1 MNDEPLVMVP
11 FDSLRFL
18 VIDDD
23 RALLELIDAIL
34 RMAGVG
40 SVIKAASALA
50 ALNVMADQRKKFDC
64 IVCDHS
70 MPNMTGVELLRAIR
84 AGQYSQVPAD
94 IRFIMV
100 TAHGQESVVKAAI
113 ALDVSGY
120 VIKPVSKDSLV
131 KAIHRAYNR
140 NFALRKP
147 GDYSAVPLP
156 PEPA

>member
-11 FDSLRFL
+11 FDKLRFL

-23 RALLELIDAIL
+23 RTLLELIDAML
-34 RMAGVG
+34 RVAGVG

-64 IVCDHS
+64 IICDQG

-84 AGQYSQVPAD
+84 AGQYSHVPAD

-100 TAHGQESVVKAAI
+100 TASSQESVVKAAVS
-113 ALDVSGY
+113 LDVTGY
-120 VIKPVSKDSLV
+120 IMKPVSKDSLV
-131 KAIHRAYNR
+131 KAIHRAFNR
-140 NFALRKP
+140 NISLKKP
-147 GDYSAVPLP
+147 EDYTAVHLPL
-156 PEPA
+156 EPV